1 MDSENTV
8 RKGAVGLWFR
18 DDAPLGEGEHH
29 VTITPQI
36 MGVQPEPPEAMNYIF
51 NVARS
56 IETKPT
62 RKSSVQPFMASDHEE
77 LKLPE
82 IQHGQPEL
90 ACMVPGEIR
99 RLARPGG

>member
-1 MDSENTV
+1 MDSENAV
-8 RKGAVGLWFR
+8 RKGAIVLWLR
-18 DDAPLGEGEHH
+18 DDVPLGEGEHH

-36 MGVQPEPPEAMNYIF
+36 TGVQPEPAEAMSYIF

-56 IETKPT
+56 IETKPL
-62 RKSSVQPFMASDHEE
+62 RKSRVQPFMASVHEE
-77 LKLPE
+77 PRLPE
-82 IQHGQPEL
+82 IQHGQLEL